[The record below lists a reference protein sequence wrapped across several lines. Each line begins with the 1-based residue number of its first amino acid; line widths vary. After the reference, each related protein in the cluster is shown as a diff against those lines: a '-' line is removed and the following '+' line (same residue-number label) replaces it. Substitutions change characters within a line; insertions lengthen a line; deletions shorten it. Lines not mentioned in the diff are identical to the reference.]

1 METDIQKSIELEK
14 NQKLSIM
21 IRNTIAVFAII
32 MGILLFNLSFFNI
45 THLQSIFIISASGG
59 SIFIVL
65 ILNYLVRSPSANKNR
80 LELFLFFIIVS
91 PLVILFGGPKS
102 PFVIVYMI
110 ILFQAIIIDEDN
122 FNFVIANILPIFINI
137 IYIIIT
143 KDIGLEIIVF
153 IIMEILINIFLSI
166 ESKDLLYI
174 THTILNKYKDEKKTT
189 EMMEN
194 VNKEKDEFISTA
206 SHELR
211 SPISAVR
218 GYLQLLTIDEDY
230 QKLPRD
236 TYDDLKRL
244 TASAEDLNK
253 VVDNLLNTSRID
265 LNRIYINKVDT
276 NLNLQIFKSFAKIVQ
291 KAELKKMKLI
301 FKPYTENTIV
311 NTDSE
316 KLSDV
321 IVNIIDNSIENSPE
335 GAEIII
341 TTEKKDNTNLIIIR
355 DFGYGI
361 PQDILPHI
369 FEKFYITS
377 NKNKRTGLGLYLS
390 YNFMRMIGGS
400 LKIESIENTGTTA
413 IIEI

>member
-1 METDIQKSIELEK
+1 METDIPKSIELEK

-21 IRNTIAVFAII
+21 IRNTVGVFAII

-45 THLQSIFIISASGG
+45 THIQTIFIISASVG

-65 ILNYLVRSPSANKNR
+65 LFNYLVRLPSANKNR
-80 LELFLFFIIVS
+80 LELFLFFIVVS

-102 PFVIVYMI
+102 PFVIIYMI

-143 KDIGLEIIVF
+143 RQIGLEIIVF
-153 IIMEILINIFLSI
+153 IIVEILINIFLSI
-166 ESKDLLYI
+166 ESRDLLYI
-174 THTILNKYKDEKKTT
+174 THTILSKYKDEKTTT
-189 EMMEN
+189 EMMEK

-218 GYLQLLTIDEDY
+218 GYLQLLTIDDDY

-236 TYDDLKRL
+236 TYNDLKRL

-291 KAELKKMKLI
+291 KSELKKIKLI
-301 FKPYTENTIV
+301 FKPYTENIIV

-341 TTEKKDNTNLIIIR
+341 TTERKDDTSLIIIK

-390 YNFMRMIGGS
+390 YNFMRMIGGN

>member
-32 MGILLFNLSFFNI
+32 MGILLFNLSFFDI

>member
-1 METDIQKSIELEK
+1 M
-14 NQKLSIM
+14 
-21 IRNTIAVFAII
+21 
-32 MGILLFNLSFFNI
+32 
-45 THLQSIFIISASGG
+45 
-59 SIFIVL
+59 
-65 ILNYLVRSPSANKNR
+65 
-80 LELFLFFIIVS
+80 
-91 PLVILFGGPKS
+91 
-102 PFVIVYMI
+102 
-110 ILFQAIIIDEDN
+110 
-122 FNFVIANILPIFINI
+122 
-137 IYIIIT
+137 
-143 KDIGLEIIVF
+143 
-153 IIMEILINIFLSI
+153 
-166 ESKDLLYI
+166 
-174 THTILNKYKDEKKTT
+174 
-189 EMMEN
+189 
-194 VNKEKDEFISTA
+194 
-206 SHELR
+206 
-211 SPISAVR
+211 
-218 GYLQLLTIDEDY
+218 
-230 QKLPRD
+230 
-236 TYDDLKRL
+236 
-244 TASAEDLNK
+244 
-253 VVDNLLNTSRID
+253 VDNLLNTSRID

>member
-1 METDIQKSIELEK
+1 MENDIRKSIELEK

-21 IRNTIAVFAII
+21 IRNTIGVFAII
-32 MGILLFNLSFFNI
+32 IGILLFNLSFFSI
-45 THLQSIFIISASGG
+45 THLQSIFIISGSVG
-59 SIFIVL
+59 SILIVL
-65 ILNYLVRSPSANKNR
+65 ILNYLIRTPSANKNR
-80 LELFLFFIIVS
+80 LELFLFFIVVS

-122 FNFVIANILPIFINI
+122 FNFIIANLLPIFINI

-143 KDIGLEIIVF
+143 REISLEIIVF
-153 IIMEILINIFLSI
+153 IIMEILINVFLSI

-174 THTILNKYKDEKKTT
+174 THTILNKYEDEKKTT
-189 EMMEN
+189 EMMES

-236 TYDDLKRL
+236 TYEDLKKL

-276 NLNLQIFKSFAKIVQ
+276 NLNLQIFKSIAKIIQ

-301 FKPYTENTIV
+301 FKPYTDNTIV

-341 TTEKKDNTNLIIIR
+341 TTEKKGNINLIIIR

-361 PQDILPHI
+361 PQTILPHI
-369 FEKFYITS
+369 FEKFYISS
-377 NKNKRTGLGLYLS
+377 NRNKRTGLGLYLS
-390 YNFMRMIGGS
+390 YNFMRMIGGN

>member
-21 IRNTIAVFAII
+21 IRNTIGVFAII
-32 MGILLFNLSFFNI
+32 MGILLFNLSFFDI

-143 KDIGLEIIVF
+143 KAIGLEIIVF

-189 EMMEN
+189 EMMET

-236 TYDDLKRL
+236 TYNDLKRL

-291 KAELKKMKLI
+291 KAELKKIKLI

-341 TTEKKDNTNLIIIR
+341 TTEKRDNTNLIIIR